1 MIFFYFRALIIQIKE
16 NLLNENTETMK
27 NYSNHSSKCNIRN
40 GCLKSVVMEQISAF
54 IIFEICIVLIS
65 LLIVSSSSLVIY
77 RIIKAQVK
85 KVKYDFAFI
94 ILSISDIGVGLFS
107 VPLLG
112 IDWYYGRISQNM
124 PYIARIADRFF
135 TYFPFNFSCLFTTV
149 IAIDRLIV
157 IRLSPR
163 YKNLF
168 TPKRLKVIAIILL
181 LISAI
186 TSSTFTI
193 RTDSMQSRR
202 YITIWMSY
210 ISHFFV
216 ILTGTLCTVVV
227 ILTHLYVLYF
237 ALRRL
242 DLKILRNNYSR
253 NYNRRR
259 LTNTITCICI
269 SQSICVIPYLLFQIV
284 VPKSHIPLKLMLDI
298 NPWLG
303 ILAYSQCFCNALIIL
318 KNKKPRKTFKQ
329 TGKEEISI
337 KDQSRMRTRK

>member
-1 MIFFYFRALIIQIKE
+1 M
-16 NLLNENTETMK
+16 
-27 NYSNHSSKCNIRN
+27 
-40 GCLKSVVMEQISAF
+40 
-54 IIFEICIVLIS
+54 
-65 LLIVSSSSLVIY
+65 
-77 RIIKAQVK
+77 
-85 KVKYDFAFI
+85 
-94 ILSISDIGVGLFS
+94 GLFS

-135 TYFPFNFSCLFTTV
+135 TYFPFSFSCLFTTV

-168 TPKRLKVIAIILL
+168 TPKRLKVIAIILF

-186 TSSTFTI
+186 ISSTFTI
-193 RTDSMQSRR
+193 RADSMQSRR
-202 YITIWMSY
+202 YITIWVSY
-210 ISHFFV
+210 ILHFFV
-216 ILTGTLCTVVV
+216 ILTGTLCAVVV

-237 ALRRL
+237 ALRRS

-253 NYNRRR
+253 NYNWRR
-259 LTNTITCICI
+259 LANTITRICI

-284 VPKSHIPLKLMLDI
+284 VLNNRIPLELMLDI

-329 TGKEEISI
+329 TGKENILMN
-337 KDQSRMRTRK
+337 DQSRMRTRK

>member
-1 MIFFYFRALIIQIKE
+1 MKWLLEECSYGANICFYYRRNFYSSYLAAHCIFQ
-16 NLLNENTETMK
+16 
-27 NYSNHSSKCNIRN
+27 
-40 GCLKSVVMEQISAF
+40 Q
-54 IIFEICIVLIS
+54 
-65 LLIVSSSSLVIY
+65 LVIY
-77 RIIKAQVK
+77 RIIKAK
-85 KVKYDFAFI
+85 KGEYDFVFI

-149 IAIDRLIV
+149 IAIDRMIV
-157 IRLSPR
+157 IKLSPR
-163 YKNLF
+163 HKNLF

-186 TSSTFTI
+186 ISSTFTI
-193 RTDSMQSRR
+193 RADSMQSRR
-202 YITIWMSY
+202 YITIWVSY
-210 ISHFFV
+210 ILHFFV
-216 ILTGTLCTVVV
+216 ILTGTLCAVVV

-237 ALRRL
+237 ALRRS

-253 NYNRRR
+253 NYNWRR
-259 LTNTITCICI
+259 LANTITRICI

-284 VPKSHIPLKLMLDI
+284 VLNNRIPLELMLDI

-329 TGKEEISI
+329 TGKENILMN
-337 KDQSRMRTRK
+337 DQSRMRTRK

>member
-1 MIFFYFRALIIQIKE
+1 
-16 NLLNENTETMK
+16 MK

-40 GCLKSVVMEQISAF
+40 GCLKSVVIEQISAF
-54 IIFEICIVLIS
+54 IVFEIFTVLIS

-77 RIIKAQVK
+77 RIIKAQTK

-112 IDWYYGRISQNM
+112 IHWYYGRISQNM

-135 TYFPFNFSCLFTTV
+135 LYFPFNFSCLFTTV

-168 TPKRLKVIAIILL
+168 TPKRLKVIAIILF

-186 TSSTFTI
+186 ISSTFTVW
-193 RTDSMQSRR
+193 TYSTQSRR
-202 YITIWMSY
+202 YITSWVIY
-210 ISHFFV
+210 ILFFFWV
-216 ILTGTLCTVVV
+216 ITGTLCAVFV

-237 ALRRL
+237 ALRRS

-253 NYNRRR
+253 NYNWRR
-259 LTNTITCICI
+259 LTNTVICICI
-269 SQSICVIPYLLFQIV
+269 SQLICVIPYLLFQIV
-284 VPKSHIPLKLMLDI
+284 QQTSRIPLQLIVDI
-298 NPWLG
+298 IPWLA

>member
-1 MIFFYFRALIIQIKE
+1 
-16 NLLNENTETMK
+16 MK

-40 GCLKSVVMEQISAF
+40 GCLKSVVIEQISAF
-54 IIFEICIVLIS
+54 IVFEIFTVLIS

-77 RIIKAQVK
+77 RIIKAQTT

-107 VPLLG
+107 VPLTG
-112 IDWYYGRISQNM
+112 VAWYYGRTSQNM
-124 PYIARIADRFF
+124 PYVARIGQKFF
-135 TYFPFNFSCLFTTV
+135 SYFPFSFSCLFTTV

-157 IRLSPR
+157 IRLSAK

-168 TPKRLKVIAIILL
+168 TPKRLKVIAIILF

-186 TSSTFTI
+186 ISSTFTI
-193 RTDSMQSRR
+193 ETYSIQSRR
-202 YITIWMSY
+202 YITICVSY
-210 ISHFFV
+210 ILHFFLM
-216 ILTGTLCTVVV
+216 ITGTLCTVVV

-237 ALRRL
+237 ALRRS

-253 NYNRRR
+253 NYNWRR

-269 SQSICVIPYLLFQIV
+269 SQSICVIPYLLLQIV
-284 VPKSHIPLKLMLDI
+284 LLNSRIHLKLFLDI

-303 ILAYSQCFCNALIIL
+303 ILTYSQCFCNALIIL
-318 KNKKPRKTFKQ
+318 RNKKPQKTFKQ
-329 TGKEEISI
+329 TGKEEISMN
-337 KDQSRMRTRK
+337 DQSRMRTRK

>member
-1 MIFFYFRALIIQIKE
+1 
-16 NLLNENTETMK
+16 MK
-27 NYSNHSSKCNIRN
+27 NYSNHSSNYNIRN
-40 GCLKSVVMEQISAF
+40 GSLKSVIMEQIF
-54 IIFEICIVLIS
+54 IVLIS

-77 RIIKAQVK
+77 RIINAQVE

-112 IDWYYGRISQNM
+112 IYWYYGRISQNM
-124 PYIARIADRFF
+124 PYIARIAERFF
-135 TYFPFNFSCLFTTV
+135 LYFPFNFSCLFTTV

-168 TPKRLKVIAIILL
+168 TPKRLKVIAIILF

-186 TSSTFTI
+186 ISSTFTI
-193 RTDSMQSRR
+193 ETYSIESRR
-202 YITIWMSY
+202 YITICVSY
-210 ISHFFV
+210 ILHFFLM
-216 ILTGTLCTVVV
+216 ITGTFCTVVV

-237 ALRRL
+237 ALRRS

-253 NYNRRR
+253 NYNWRR
-259 LTNTITCICI
+259 LTNTITRICI

-318 KNKKPRKTFKQ
+318 KNKKPQKTLKQ
-329 TGKEEISI
+329 TGKEEMSMI
-337 KDQSRMRTRK
+337 DQSRMRTRK

>member
-1 MIFFYFRALIIQIKE
+1 
-16 NLLNENTETMK
+16 MK

-40 GCLKSVVMEQISAF
+40 GCLKSVVIEQITAF
-54 IIFEICIVLIS
+54 IIFEIFTVLIS

-77 RIIKAQVK
+77 RIIKAQVE
-85 KVKYDFAFI
+85 KVKCDLAFI

-107 VPLLG
+107 LPLIG
-112 IDWYYGRISQNM
+112 IGWYYQRISQNM
-124 PYIARIADRFF
+124 PYIARIAETYFA
-135 TYFPFNFSCLFTTV
+135 YFPFSFSCLFTTV

-157 IRLSPR
+157 IRLSPK

-168 TPKRLKVIAIILL
+168 TPKRLKVIAIILFL
-181 LISAI
+181 TSAI
-186 TSSTFTI
+186 ISSTLTI
-193 RTDSMQSRR
+193 RTYSIQSRR
-202 YITIWMSY
+202 YISIWVY
-210 ISHFFV
+210 YVLYFFML
-216 ILTGTLCTVVV
+216 ITGTLCTVVV

-237 ALRRL
+237 ALRRS

-253 NYNRRR
+253 NYNWRR
-259 LTNTITCICI
+259 LANTITRICI

-318 KNKKPRKTFKQ
+318 KNKKLRKTFKQ
-329 TGKEEISI
+329 TGIEEISM